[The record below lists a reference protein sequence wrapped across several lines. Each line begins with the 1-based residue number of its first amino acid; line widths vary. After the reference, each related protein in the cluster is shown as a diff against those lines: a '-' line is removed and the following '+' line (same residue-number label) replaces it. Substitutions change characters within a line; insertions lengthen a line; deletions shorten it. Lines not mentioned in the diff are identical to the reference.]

1 MIALSPETYRAVM
14 ESNQAAIDRDALAEA
29 GLAVEPPPPH
39 SLMRLVDED
48 CVFYDH
54 EPEPQKPARRL
65 NYTTLFLTVVA
76 LGWIAGV
83 ISEVM
88 GGRR

>member
-29 GLAVEPPPPH
+29 GLAVEP
-39 SLMRLVDED
+39 RLVDED

-83 ISEVM
+83 IYEVM

>member
-14 ESNQAAIDRDALAEA
+14 ESGQAAIDRDALAEA
-29 GLAVEPPPPH
+29 GLAVEPPLPP
-39 SLMRLVDED
+39 SLRRIVDD
-48 CVFYDH
+48 DNVFYAH
-54 EPEPQKPARRL
+54 EPEPRKPAQRL
-65 NYTTLFLTVVA
+65 NYTTLFLTVVM

-83 ISEVM
+83 ISEVK